1 MEMYGTPLS
10 TPIHMK
16 WDGQEHRRDTK
27 EHKKEPMVENFLIL
41 MKTSIYTSKKIN
53 ELHVG

>member
-1 MEMYGTPLS
+1 MYGTPLS

-27 EHKKEPMVENFLIL
+27 EHKKELMVENVRLTQPEQTCL
-41 MKTSIYTSKKIN
+41 LPM
-53 ELHVG
+53 V

>member
-10 TPIHMK
+10 TPLHMK

-27 EHKKEPMVENFLIL
+27 EHKKELMVENFLIL